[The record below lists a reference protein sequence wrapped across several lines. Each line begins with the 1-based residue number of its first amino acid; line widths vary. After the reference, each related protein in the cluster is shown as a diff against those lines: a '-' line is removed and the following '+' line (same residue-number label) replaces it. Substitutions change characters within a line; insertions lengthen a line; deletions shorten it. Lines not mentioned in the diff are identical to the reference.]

1 MANITIR
8 DIAKQSG
15 VSTTTVSRV
24 LNNSPKVS
32 PEVRNTILK
41 VISELDYHPS
51 RAARELKNKSSKTIA
66 LLIADGTNEYYFQIA
81 QAIIHA
87 IQENGY
93 TLFICNSFNDSEIE
107 HNYLMMLSEMNID
120 GLVLNSCGG
129 NNGLIVELSKKIPT
143 VLIHRRIE
151 NSGFIGDFANADF
164 GISTYEMS
172 MELIHNHHTKIGII
186 CGPTQ
191 FSSVTERLQQ
201 FKRAMASIHITVDED
216 YPYFMEGPHDSSFGY
231 QAMDH
236 FFKMPEPPTA
246 VVATHNETC
255 IGALR
260 CCRDNNISIPDTIS
274 IVAPCNVN
282 LCDLFYVQPTYAL
295 PDTWALGFRIGQM
308 LLERIQEKNQLPN
321 REAIYIPRVIR
332 GNSVSV
338 PDKTAK
344 GDLKK
349 NK

>member
-1 MANITIR
+1 MGNITIR
-8 DIAKQSG
+8 DIARRSG
-15 VSTTTVSRV
+15 VSTATVSRV

-41 VISELDYHPS
+41 VIDELDYRPS

-87 IQENGY
+87 IREDGY

-107 HNYLMMLSEMNID
+107 RNYLMMLSEMNID

-129 NNGLIVELSKKIPT
+129 NNSLITDLSKKIPT
-143 VLIHRRIE
+143 VLIHRRID
-151 NSGFIGDFANADF
+151 NPGFIGDFTNADF
-164 GISTYEMS
+164 GISTYEMT
-172 MELIHNHHTKIGII
+172 MELIRCRHTRIGII

-191 FSSVTERLQQ
+191 FSSANERLQQ
-201 FKRAMASIHITVDED
+201 FCRAMDSIHVTVDGD
-216 YPYFMEGPHDSSFGY
+216 YPYFLEGPHDSSFGY
-231 QAMDH
+231 QAMEH
-236 FFKMPEPPTA
+236 FLKLPQPPTA
-246 VVATHNETC
+246 IVAAHNETC

-260 CCRDNNISIPDTIS
+260 CCRDYGISIPGALS
-274 IVAPCNVN
+274 VVAPCNVN

-308 LLERIQEKNQLPN
+308 LLERIQVKNQLPN
-321 REAIYIPRVIR
+321 REAIYIPRIIH
-332 GNSVSV
+332 GNSVACMDGAA
-338 PDKTAK
+338 PMGNT
-344 GDLKK
+344 L
-349 NK
+349 